1 MVWIND
7 DWEKQYLPALTEY
20 QINGFS
26 WDPASWKP
34 SYRAF
39 TPSGVQYNPPIPYQP
54 GTIIHFGTGKDT
66 GHYLGSG
73 WSYPEKG
80 GIWTDATRSTII
92 LPMKKPESDLIL
104 NLQFSPFLVKNTLD
118 RQRLDIWVNGHHI
131 TNYTISTP
139 GSQTIAVEIEHTVLD
154 ENIQIL
160 TFELPDAGSPYE
172 NGQSGDTRTLGI
184 AVQSFSLTEKKEVT
198 VQ

>member
-1 MVWIND
+1 MN
-7 DWEKQYLPALTEY
+7 
-20 QINGFS
+20 
-26 WDPASWKP
+26 
-34 SYRAF
+34 
-39 TPSGVQYNPPIPYQP
+39 
-54 GTIIHFGTGKDT
+54 
-66 GHYLGSG
+66 
-73 WSYPEKG
+73 
-80 GIWTDATRSTII
+80 
-92 LPMKKPESDLIL
+92 KPESDLIL